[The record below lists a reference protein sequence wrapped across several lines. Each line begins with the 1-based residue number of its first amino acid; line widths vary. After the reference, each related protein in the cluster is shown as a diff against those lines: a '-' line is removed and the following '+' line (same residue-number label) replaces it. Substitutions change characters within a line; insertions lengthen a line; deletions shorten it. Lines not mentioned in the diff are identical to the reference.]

1 MSPQTARR
9 SVRAIGALAIAAFA
23 VALGL
28 TFGDTTSSAD
38 DLPFIVLM
46 AIGLALFT
54 SIGLAI
60 ASRAPANPIGWLY
73 AAVGVCTLTNIAMNE
88 YAIRATTNLDLPG
101 VEYAQFVSSLMIVPA
116 AGAIILALLLFP
128 TGSPPSPRWRA
139 VGWLVG
145 VGCGVAVMAGSL
157 QPTVLE
163 VGDSMSVRNPLQVP
177 AIASFTWLGIAA
189 PLLLVGAAIGAAGSL
204 AVRFLRSRGEE
215 RQQVRWLLFA
225 VGLVIAT
232 LLLTFAVG
240 DSGFGNFVFL
250 MLTASILV
258 GLPAATAV
266 AVLRYR
272 LYDLD
277 LVIKKTVIFAITVVL
292 VMIAGVGTL
301 LVISGPLTDLA
312 PDETQAVGV
321 TGLVIGVLIW
331 PMWRFARRIGDR
343 IVYGGRATPYEALS
357 EFSERLS
364 EAYATDDVLPRMA
377 AVLGENTR
385 AAEARVWLRVG
396 NTFRPAAAWPADAAS
411 AEPVPGAGD
420 ELPAL
425 PGDRAVEVRHR
436 GELLGALSAVS
447 RSNDPIDSGRTSL
460 MRDLATQGG
469 LVLRNVR
476 LIEELRAS
484 RQRLVAAQDEERR
497 RLERNIHDGAQQ
509 QLVALGVKLRLAD
522 TLIDRDPSKSHALMS
537 DLQTETQ
544 AAIDDLRDLARG
556 IYPPLLAD
564 RGLEAAL
571 EAQARKSPTPVAVA
585 AAGIGRYD
593 QDVEAA
599 VYFSCLEALQNVVE
613 VCDRVTRDD
622 PARPTQR
629 LARVRRRRRR
639 DGIRS
644 CERDA
649 WFRPAGHDRPHR
661 CDRGFPRDRERAGR
675 RHDGSRF
682 GAGLIGV
689 GYTPEAAAQ
698 ASSRRSGPKTAFGMY
713 AAAPHSAA
721 RGAYSSSS

>member
-9 SVRAIGALAIAAFA
+9 SVRAIGALAIVAFA

-28 TFGDTTSSAD
+28 TFGDTTSSAE

-60 ASRAPANPIGWLY
+60 ASRAPENPIGWLY

-128 TGSPPSPRWRA
+128 TGSPPSPRWQV

-145 VGCGVAVMAGSL
+145 VGCGVAVVAGSL
-157 QPTVLE
+157 QPTFLE

-189 PLLLVGAAIGAAGSL
+189 TLLLVGAATGAAGSL
-204 AVRFLRSRGEE
+204 AVRFLRSSGEE

-225 VGLVIAT
+225 VGLVMAT

-321 TGLVIGVLIW
+321 TGLMIGVLIW

-447 RSNDPIDSGRTSL
+447 RTNDPIDSGRTSL
-460 MRDLATQGG
+460 MRDLAAQAG

-509 QLVALGVKLRLAD
+509 QLVALGVKLRLAEA
-522 TLIDRDPSKSHALMS
+522 LVDRDSAKTHEMLEQ
-537 DLQTETQ
+537 LQTETQ
-544 AAIDDLRDLARG
+544 GAIDDLRDLARG

-571 EAQARKSPTPVAVA
+571 EAQARKSATPVDVA
-585 AAGIGRYD
+585 AAGLGRYG

-599 VYFSCLEALQNVVE
+599 VYFSCLEALQNV
-613 VCDRVTRDD
+613 
-622 PARPTQR
+622 
-629 LARVRRRRRR
+629 
-639 DGIRS
+639 S
-644 CERDA
+644 
-649 WFRPAGHDRPHR
+649 
-661 CDRGFPRDRERAGR
+661 
-675 RHDGSRF
+675 
-682 GAGLIGV
+682 
-689 GYTPEAAAQ
+689 
-698 ASSRRSGPKTAFGMY
+698 KY
-713 AAAPHSAA
+713 AAASRARIDLAQHNGSLDFVVADDGTGFDQASVTHGSGLQGMTDRIDAIGGSLTIESAPGA
-721 RGAYSSSS
+721 GTTVRGSVPV